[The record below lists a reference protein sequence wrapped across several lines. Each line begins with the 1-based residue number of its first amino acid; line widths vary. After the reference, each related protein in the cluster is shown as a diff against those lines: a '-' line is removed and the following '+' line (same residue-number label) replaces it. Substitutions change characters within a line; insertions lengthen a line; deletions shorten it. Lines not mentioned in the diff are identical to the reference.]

1 MSGFKDDFNE
11 RLDAA
16 AKAKQAML
24 EKFRARR
31 PAAPGAEAPDAVAP
45 QPTDGGVRRP
55 AKPVASPAKRAN
67 DISRRRRARRGAGL

>member
-31 PAAPGAEAPDAVAP
+31 PPAAPAAPAPAP
-45 QPTDGGVRRP
+45 QP
-55 AKPVASPAKRAN
+55 VA
-67 DISRRRRARRGAGL
+67 DGAGEVGGKAPRKAGKARK

>member
-31 PAAPGAEAPDAVAP
+31 PGAPATDAPEAAAPEPADGAGE
-45 QPTDGGVRRP
+45 TGGKAGRK
-55 AKPVASPAKRAN
+55 AGK
-67 DISRRRRARRGAGL
+67 ARR